1 MSSSSSHEG
10 DAGAESQAYSL
21 GSQQDQIGDELRDLT
36 LGDRQLSANSLS
48 EAGGGGGEA
57 STLFDG
63 EVRSRLVW
71 AGGCNGRASASPQ
84 LLG

>member
-48 EAGGGGGEA
+48 EAGGGDGGGEA

-63 EVRSRLVW
+63 EVRSRLV
-71 AGGCNGRASASPQ
+71 
-84 LLG
+84 